1 MTVKSRTDA
10 AQSLT
15 QALRINTVTVYG
27 ARDMARFRFAGKR
40 TLRSGGFRLPFLV
53 PFLAPLLA
61 AAGIFHAPDAMAQSQ
76 TFTLDR
82 MMVPGGP
89 DDGIAVFRP
98 VTQDKTLFF
107 AQVGLGYSANPLHT
121 ANVTHDP
128 ATLALSS
135 AGFIQG
141 QITQYTTVGFEFL
154 DRFAVAA
161 TLPITWGQWGADP
174 DYQTAGF
181 AGGTTPESPN
191 TSGPAAGDTRLDAR
205 GVILRSRDR
214 RAALGAQ
221 VSMFIP
227 TGTSAAFGGD
237 GETTAMV
244 GLSAEYSLHLGE
256 GFDIIGVVNTSI
268 DFRPFG
274 QLNQPL
280 ITTNGISNGGQG
292 LGIGDEWRWAVA
304 AFLPLK
310 DNKYRLGV
318 TIFGQTG
325 ITNDASTG
333 NTFFANENTP
343 IEWQAEGRMK
353 FGTFD
358 RFWTGA
364 GLGSRLDQSYGAPD
378 FRIVAL
384 VGMEVP
390 FFEPDPVS
398 PGQKLATH
406 KRRPSE
412 LIDTDHDG
420 IPDEI
425 DACPTEPEDHL
436 GPDPNDGCP
445 LPPDRDHD
453 GIPDQFDKCPDVP
466 EDHKGAEPNDGCPDI
481 DTDKDGIPDAVDA
494 CPHEPGQPS
503 PDPKKNGC
511 PQFIRLEGSSVRI
524 LQQVHFATGKA
535 DILPDSFPILQE
547 IANLLKVTPNIHR
560 MAIEGHT
567 DNRGSAALNLNL
579 SQARSESV
587 MGWLVGHGVEQKR
600 LEAHGYGMTRPIEDN
615 NTEEGRL
622 ANRRVD
628 FKIKDE
634 GDSGGSPAPAPA
646 TNKGAAPKKPDEP

>member
-1 MTVKSRTDA
+1 VF
-10 AQSLT
+10 L
-15 QALRINTVTVYG
+15 ALRIDGATVYG
-27 ARDMARFRFAGKR
+27 ARDMARFRLEGKR
-40 TLRSGGFRLPFLV
+40 TLRSAGFRGCLLPALV
-53 PFLAPLLA
+53 PFVAV
-61 AAGIFHAPDAMAQSQ
+61 AAGLLPARDALAQSQ

-89 DDGIAVFRP
+89 DDGIAIFRP

-107 AQVGLGYSANPLHT
+107 AQIGLGYSANPLHT
-121 ANVTHDP
+121 VNVVHDGP
-128 ATLALSS
+128 TLAASS
-135 AGFIQG
+135 AAVIQG

-154 DRFAVAA
+154 DRFIVAG
-161 TLPITWGQWGADP
+161 TLPVTWGQWGADP
-174 DYQTAGF
+174 VYGTNANF
-181 AGGTTPESPN
+181 GGGNVLESPN
-191 TSGPAAGDTRLDAR
+191 TSGPAAGDLRLDAR

-214 RAALGAQ
+214 RAAFGAQ
-221 VSMFIP
+221 VSMFVP

-244 GLSAEYSLHLGE
+244 GLSAEYSLHLGA
-256 GFDIIGVVNTSI
+256 GFDIIGVANTSI

-274 QLNQPL
+274 QFNQPS
-280 ITTNGISNGGQG
+280 TSGNPGGQG

-310 DNKYRLGV
+310 DNKYRLGL

-325 ITNDASTG
+325 ITNDGSTG

-353 FGTFD
+353 FGKFD
-358 RFWTGA
+358 LFWAGA

-378 FRIVAL
+378 FRIIAL

-390 FFEPDPVS
+390 FFEPDVAS
-398 PGQKLATH
+398 PEQKVAIH

-466 EDHKGAEPNDGCPDI
+466 EDHKGSEPNDGCPDV

-547 IANLLKVTPNIHR
+547 IANLLKVTPSIHR

-567 DNRGSAALNLNL
+567 DNRGSAALNLHL

-587 MGWLVGHGVEQKR
+587 MAWLVSHGIEQKR

-634 GDSGGSPAPAPA
+634 GDSGGSAPPA
-646 TNKGAAPKKPDEP
+646 TEKGAAPKKPDEL